1 MRPKLG
7 QRTRSISPSIK
18 AADDNANKEGD
29 AAREPSAAFVNE
41 RATQQQDATD
51 SRMMAESSGHVPP
64 RTMDVCNV
72 KSPEG
77 YDEHV
82 ADALPQNM
90 EASNVAREAP
100 VLDSAAVNGVN
111 ALEASLALES
121 AGVLT
126 MSCTHV
132 DAFWALVPLGTSDTR
147 PTRAHCWPSSHA

>member
-29 AAREPSAAFVNE
+29 STREPKAAFVNE
-41 RATQQQDATD
+41 CAAQQQDATD
-51 SRMMAESSGHVPP
+51 SRIMTSGHVLPHI
-64 RTMDVCNV
+64 MDAYNV

-77 YDEHV
+77 GYDEYA

-121 AGVLT
+121 AGVFT

-132 DAFWALVPLGTSDTR
+132 DAFWALVPIGISDTR